1 MRKTKKAITCSTTKL
16 ILNKNY
22 KNIKTKF
29 INPCQDITTPF
40 KDHILENTQDHWS
53 EPSSTNQLRNFRD
66 YRRDSKKLLRSI
78 QDLWIS
84 SNLLSTSQPK
94 DIQAKL
100 DSVKDSLLRKSKLLD
115 STNISPDQLES
126 MLIPEEP
133 ISLMSLFKR
142 IFLDSKSTLEN
153 SYCSQEKRV
162 SQRKVDMES
171 SMITLSLS
179 LLSKIKTESFF
190 QSRRVNLLR
199 SPKRL
204 PKKWII
210 SIQKPSLD

>member
-1 MRKTKKAITCSTTKL
+1 
-16 ILNKNY
+16 
-22 KNIKTKF
+22 
-29 INPCQDITTPF
+29 
-40 KDHILENTQDHWS
+40 
-53 EPSSTNQLRNFRD
+53 
-66 YRRDSKKLLRSI
+66 
-78 QDLWIS
+78 
-84 SNLLSTSQPK
+84 
-94 DIQAKL
+94 
-100 DSVKDSLLRKSKLLD
+100 LD
-115 STNISPDQLES
+115 STNILPDQLES

-162 SQRKVDMES
+162 SQRKADMES